1 MATFDVKEALQA
13 TKFFYIF
20 AFSRIKNNVDNK
32 SGYHPQSPPPCRQHH
47 CIVQTNSRQDQLH
60 QLHIELNLILLSL
73 MF

>member
-32 SGYHPQSPPPCRQHH
+32 SGYHPQSPPPC
-47 CIVQTNSRQDQLH
+47 
-60 QLHIELNLILLSL
+60 
-73 MF
+73 